1 MYGEAP
7 LVNLRSIDLNL
18 LVTFEAV
25 VAERSVSAAA
35 ERLGLTQS
43 AVSHALRRLRTTFG
57 DQLLVRTSDG
67 MEPTPRA
74 LQIAA
79 VVSEVLGQISQ
90 VIDEQKGFD
99 PQVSERSFTLRVS
112 EYVAPFL
119 LPTLCSRLR
128 REAPRLTLRVAHFDP
143 READGRI
150 GPDEIHVR
158 TASLAP
164 PAAASVGQRLLEDE
178 FIVLMSRSHPQAGR
192 PMTLERYLE
201 LPHMKVAA
209 AALGTNM
216 IDERGAHGA
225 ELVRDARR
233 HRGYGPGRGDA
244 PALGRG
250 SGVLGRVRLAAPAAR
265 RGGLRRRPALAGPGR
280 PRSRAPLAP
289 GAHRAGDGSRRD
301 RVTRHGTEVT
311 SSTSSGPYAVVT
323 CSGGM

>member
-1 MYGEAP
+1 MQGDAP
-7 LVNLRSIDLNL
+7 HVNLRSIDLNL

-25 VAERSVSAAA
+25 LAERSVSAAA

-79 VVSEVLGQISQ
+79 VVSEALGQISQ

-143 READGRI
+143 REAEGRI

-164 PAAASVGQRLLEDE
+164 PAAASVGRRLLEDE
-178 FIVLMSRSHPQAGR
+178 FIVLMSRTHPQAGR

-216 IDERGAHGA
+216 IDDALGIRGLRRNVVLTVPSWFEMRGVIAGTDLVAAMPRRWAGDPAFSEGCVWQHLPLEEVVFA
-225 ELVRDARR
+225 VDLRWRVRDARDPG
-233 HRGYGPGRGDA
+233 HRWLRELIA
-244 PALGRG
+244 RAM
-250 SGVLGRVRLAAPAAR
+250 VPAA
-265 RGGLRRRPALAGPGR
+265 
-280 PRSRAPLAP
+280 
-289 GAHRAGDGSRRD
+289 
-301 RVTRHGTEVT
+301 TE
-311 SSTSSGPYAVVT
+311 
-323 CSGGM
+323 